1 MQKRNYQK
9 ELDKIIEEITAEG
22 TRPRL
27 LVHSC
32 CAPCS
37 SYVMEYLSRY
47 FDLTM
52 YFYNPNMDSREEYE
66 KRAEELQRLIREMNA
81 SLKENPAGAK
91 DGVSPEQQD
100 DDGNSV
106 LPART
111 PIRAVIANYDPEA
124 FEEIAKGHET
134 DPERGARCRR
144 CYELRLRKTAEYMR
158 SQNAESEA
166 EAPGGDPAAWKSGSP
181 GGQGAYDYFAT
192 TLTLSPL
199 KDAEALNTIAEQI
212 AAQYGLGYLVSDFKK
227 REGYKR
233 SIELSR
239 EYHLYRQNY
248 CGCRFSK
255 AAARQREDQA
265 EHPAG

>member
-9 ELDKIIEEITAEG
+9 ELDKILEEITAEG

-81 SLKENPAGAK
+81 PLKEKPAGAK

-100 DDGNSV
+100 EDGNGA
-106 LPART
+106 LPERT

-134 DPERGARCRR
+134 DPERGTRCRR

-158 SQNAESEA
+158 SQNAER
-166 EAPGGDPAAWKSGSP
+166 GDASP
-181 GGQGAYDYFAT
+181 DGDCGAQERGAYDYFAT

-212 AAQYGLGYLVSDFKK
+212 ASQYGLGYLVSDFKK